1 MSKNQIEIISADQ
14 REVELLEKNRKI
26 NLQKLFTPEGMDLI
40 IAEIEKETSDFEADI
55 STKKGQ
61 AEIKSMAAKVAKCKA
76 PIKALSMEL
85 KEESRR
91 LIEGVNSQWN
101 RYEAAMDDLRDK
113 IRKPVD
119 EIEEQEAKILKE
131 RQDRLAEIESYKNSN
146 SNHFANLSIQ
156 QIDDAILQIEA
167 AIKIVK
173 QLIIFDWEDFSFKA
187 ETLGKEVLEQLNQ
200 SISSA
205 KIQKEKDFELAKLRA
220 EAAER
225 AKKDREEQIAKD
237 AADKAKR
244 DAEEEKK
251 RIEQERL
258 DAEKRA
264 KDAEELAA
272 KQAKES
278 EERRV
283 EAERKAKEDAKKAAE
298 EAVEKERLRV
308 QAEQEAERKAKEK
321 REANKRRRTKIE
333 KESVDSIRYFIDMVL
348 GADGDAEDIAQTLV
362 LNISKGEIPNI
373 QINY

>member
-1 MSKNQIEIISADQ
+1 MSKNQIEIISVDQ
-14 REVELLEKNRKI
+14 REVELLEKSRKI

-91 LIEGVNSQWN
+91 LIDGVNFQWN

-119 EIEEQEAKILKE
+119 EIEKREAEILKA
-131 RQDRLAEIESYKNSN
+131 RQDKLALIEQYRAAD
-146 SNHFANLSIQ
+146 FANSPPMYE
-156 QIDDAILQIEA
+156 DAIKEVKKHLQ
-167 AIKIVK
+167 
-173 QLIIFDWEDFSFKA
+173 FDWGGFGFKA
-187 ETLGKEVLEQLNQ
+187 ETSANEILEILQQ
-200 SISSA
+200 KFTAA
-205 KIQKEKDFELAKLRA
+205 KKYQEDQAELAKLRA